1 MGKSRINLI
10 FNYGEITLE
19 NTTKDGPMSAEQE
32 KTSTKEN
39 TQEVWSSQE
48 RETSKSRYG
57 CEILQEKC
65 TKQDAKNKQL
75 PVDSY
80 LVTYM
85 IDGNIFYDII
95 RASKTVNIFD
105 MYYDKFG
112 NCLKSMEWTD
122 GRISPRLW
130 GYKAPEKKKRK

>member
-1 MGKSRINLI
+1 MGKSRINL
-10 FNYGEITLE
+10 NYEEINLE
-19 NTTKDGPMSAEQE
+19 NITKTNTMAAEQE
-32 KTSTKEN
+32 KTPTKEN
-39 TQEVWSSQE
+39 KPEVWSNHE
-48 RETSKSRYG
+48 KETSKSRYG
-57 CEILQEKC
+57 CEILHEKC

-75 PVDSY
+75 PIDSH

-95 RASKTVNIFD
+95 KTSKRVNIFD

-112 NCLKSMEWTD
+112 NCLKSIEWTE